1 MMREPTPRRQTQ
13 VVPVVPALVPD
24 ENAILWGKLG
34 SGSRG
39 SRDGSQNAG
48 GGSQVP
54 PIGGTGDQGPGT
66 KRLWYP
72 VNAVRHRLGN
82 HRCGELIMA
91 ALDHW
96 ACATTVHLDPWPLSP
111 AGEVE
116 ALRDGRRTYQI
127 RQWGVR
133 HRNAYRITGNPPR
146 PGVTVLAEHRCGE
159 RIPETWKQPPTPATP
174 KPNTTEVPY

>member
-1 MMREPTPRRQTQ
+1 VSGERTVRRENDL
-13 VVPVVPALVPD
+13 VPVVPAF
-24 ENAILWGKLG
+24 
-34 SGSRG
+34 
-39 SRDGSQNAG
+39 
-48 GGSQVP
+48 VP
-54 PIGGTGDQGPGT
+54 PNREGRSHRSPFRSLQAALWSPVPPYRGDGEREQGT
-66 KRLWYP
+66 KRPLYP

-96 ACATTVHLDPWPLSP
+96 ACAITVHLDPWPLSP

-116 ALRDGRRTYQI
+116 ALRNGRRTYQI

-133 HRNAYRITGNPPR
+133 HRNAYRITGNPPK

-159 RIPETWKQPPTPATP
+159 RIPEAWKQPLAPATP

>member
-1 MMREPTPRRQTQ
+1 MKREPTPRRQTG

-24 ENAILWGKLG
+24 ENAILWGKLA

-39 SRDGSQNAG
+39 SRPGSQDAG
-48 GGSQVP
+48 SGSRVP

-72 VNAVRHRLGN
+72 INAVRHRLAN
-82 HRCGELIMA
+82 HRCGELVMA

-96 ACATTVHLDPWPLSP
+96 ACALTVYCDAYPLSP
-111 AGEVE
+111 AGEVQ
-116 ALRDGRRTYQI
+116 ALRDGRRTYQV
-127 RQWGVR
+127 REWGVR
-133 HRNAYRITGNPPR
+133 YRNAYRIAGNPPS

-159 RIPETWKQPPTPATP
+159 PLPGTWKQPQALAKTQY
-174 KPNTTEVPY
+174 NTTEVPY

>member
-1 MMREPTPRRQTQ
+1 
-13 VVPVVPALVPD
+13 
-24 ENAILWGKLG
+24 
-34 SGSRG
+34 
-39 SRDGSQNAG
+39 
-48 GGSQVP
+48 
-54 PIGGTGDQGPGT
+54 
-66 KRLWYP
+66 
-72 VNAVRHRLGN
+72 
-82 HRCGELIMA
+82 MA

-96 ACATTVHLDPWPLSP
+96 ACALTIDLDPWPLSP

-133 HRNAYRITGNPPR
+133 ERNAYRIAGNPPR

-159 RIPETWKQPPTPATP
+159 RIPEAWKQPPTPATP